1 MKSFKDFTGIEGID
15 KLTELAPVVIE
26 LMSDKDIWQ
35 SVTEDTAWI
44 ELGTKMYKAHT
55 EACEKLYKELEYEP
69 TSSIELV
76 SGIAHILRELYN
88 DKDLLS
94 FFISMSGQKK
104 SLISA
109 MANTEE
115 ERSKAS

>member
-15 KLTELAPVVIE
+15 KLTELAPVVAE
-26 LMSDKDIWQ
+26 LITDKDIFKD
-35 SVTEDTAWI
+35 VTEDTAWI

-55 EACEKLYKELEYEP
+55 EACEKLYAELEFEP
-69 TSSIELV
+69 TSSIELI
-76 SGIAHILRELYN
+76 SGVARILREIFS
-88 DKDLLS
+88 DKDLMS

-109 MANTEE
+109 MANTKE

>member
-55 EACEKLYKELEYEP
+55 EACEKLYKEL
-69 TSSIELV
+69 
-76 SGIAHILRELYN
+76 
-88 DKDLLS
+88 
-94 FFISMSGQKK
+94 
-104 SLISA
+104 
-109 MANTEE
+109 
-115 ERSKAS
+115 